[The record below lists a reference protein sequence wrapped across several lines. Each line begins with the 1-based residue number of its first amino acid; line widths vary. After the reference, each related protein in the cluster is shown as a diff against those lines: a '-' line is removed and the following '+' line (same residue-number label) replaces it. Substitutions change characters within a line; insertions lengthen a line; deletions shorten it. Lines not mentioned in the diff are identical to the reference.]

1 MATPNL
7 STKKLLTES
16 YMSKKHFLILIS
28 LTTLFYACKRDL
40 TGTASSAKNNKLE
53 IQAFD
58 FDYLRGKA
66 KVNYLENNER
76 QNVKANIRIKKDSV
90 IWIQFAGVGGIEG
103 GRVLITK
110 DSLTMIDR
118 INKEFYS
125 SSYEELANKYR
136 FEVSYQLIESM
147 IIGNLP
153 FGFEKKDRVSRQS
166 DHFLIR
172 QKSDIHS
179 VENYVSR
186 STQRLEKVSIEQA
199 STRNTL
205 NLLYKDFNMVNEVP
219 FPFNSSATLKY
230 NDRNKTLFTEI
241 NLIFSKAEIPDKP
254 LKFPFNIPQKYARR

>member
-1 MATPNL
+1 MVTPSL
-7 STKKLLTES
+7 LIRKSLTES
-16 YMSKKHFLILIS
+16 YMSKKHYLL
-28 LTTLFYACKRDL
+28 LFCLVPLLFSCKREL
-40 TGTASSAKNNKLE
+40 TGTASTGKNNKLE
-53 IQAFD
+53 LKEFE
-58 FDYLRGKA
+58 FEYLKGKA

-118 INKEFYS
+118 INKEFH
-125 SSYEELANKYR
+125 SYAYHELADKYK
-136 FEVSYQLIESM
+136 FNISYKLIESM

-153 FGFEKKDRVSRQS
+153 FGYEKKDRVSRQS
-166 DHFLIR
+166 DFFLIK

-199 STRNTL
+199 ATRNTL

-219 FPFNSSATLKY
+219 FPFTSSATLKY
-230 NDRNKTLFTEI
+230 NDRNRTLFTEI
-241 NLIFSKAEIPDKP
+241 NMAFSKAEIPDKP

>member
-1 MATPNL
+1 MVIL
-7 STKKLLTES
+7 SLLIKKLLTVS
-16 YMSKKHFLILIS
+16 YMSKRHYLLLICLAS
-28 LTTLFYACKRDL
+28 LFYSCKREL
-40 TGTASSAKNNKLE
+40 RGTASSAKKSKLE
-53 IQAFD
+53 IKEFD
-58 FDYLRGKA
+58 FEYLKGKA

-76 QNVKANIRIKKDSV
+76 QNVRANIRIKKDSV

-118 INKEFYS
+118 INKEFHS
-125 SSYEELANKYR
+125 FDYEELAYR
-136 FEVSYQLIESM
+136 YKFDIDYNLIESM

-153 FGFEKKDRVSRQS
+153 FSYEKKDKVSRQS
-166 DHFLIR
+166 DFFLIK

-199 STRNTL
+199 ATRNTL

-219 FPFNSSATLKY
+219 FPFSSSATLKY
-230 NDRNKTLFTEI
+230 NDKNKTLFTEI
-241 NLIFSKAEIPDKP
+241 NLDFSKAEIPDKP